1 MRVTMCETVD
11 VETEVDVSIND
22 VLAEFGDRIE
32 QADQAGDL
40 PYRSVYLPLVDFA
53 TKLLA
58 RIPQKGIGAC
68 KDSQRAEV
76 VKRLTAEAERWNEI
90 YMAVD

>member
-1 MRVTMCETVD
+1 MRVTVFETVD
-11 VETEVDVSIND
+11 IQTEVDVSVHD
-22 VLAEFGDRIE
+22 LLVEFSERMDRAEQYG
-32 QADQAGDL
+32 AV
-40 PYRSVYLPLVDFA
+40 PYQSVYLPLVDFA

-68 KDSQRAEV
+68 LDSQRAEV

-90 YMAVD
+90 YVSVD